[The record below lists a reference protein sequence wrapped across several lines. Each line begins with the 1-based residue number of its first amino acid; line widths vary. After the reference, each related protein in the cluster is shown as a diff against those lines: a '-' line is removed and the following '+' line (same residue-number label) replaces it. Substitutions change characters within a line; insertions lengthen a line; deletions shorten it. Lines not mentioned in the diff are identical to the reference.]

1 MKKKIHIG
9 VNNNTLYV
17 NDANVNLLTKTL
29 LDFL

>member
-1 MKKKIHIG
+1 MKRKIRVG

-17 NDANVNLLTKTL
+17 NDVNVNLLTKTL

>member
-1 MKKKIHIG
+1 MKKKIDVG